1 MKLSIVARWRRSAAV
16 VLLVA
21 SATGVRAAE
30 PAEPAAAPAAA
41 RRFQIDI
48 DAPRPWRRLL
58 EDGLDL
64 VRWQADERMTPE
76 LLRRLVAEAER
87 AASDALAAEGYFSA
101 RVSSA
106 IDEAGETTAVRLHV
120 DPGSR
125 THVAAVDLRYA
136 GALAGDDAD
145 ARKRREQLE
154 RHWPLAVG
162 APFRQADWD
171 QAKREALATLAG
183 GRYAAAHIVESA
195 ARIDPE
201 TQSARLEVT
210 IDSGPVFRAGPVKT
224 TGLKRYPASIV
235 ENLNP
240 LTPGAPYDEDSLILY
255 QRRLLQTGYF
265 STVHLA
271 VDPDPAHAAAAPL
284 LVSVIEARSQRIDT
298 GLSFSTDTRL
308 RLQVDYANSD
318 VDDRAYR
325 LRAQL
330 VADTQRQSVE
340 TSLDTPPETGGVWY
354 SLTTRL
360 RAQDIQGERTREAV
374 VGVSRNWG
382 VWSTPSQL
390 SLTSHFEE
398 KDIAG
403 AAGESVHAVF
413 AGYRYT
419 FRETDALVQPRRGV
433 LGNVQFGGSVP
444 GLSSRDFVRALGRA
458 TVLWPLGPNG
468 DLALRGDAGAV
479 IAGSRTGIPTSFLFR
494 AGGDQSVRGYAFE
507 SLGVRQGEAIVGGRY
522 LLVGSVEYTRWVAP
536 AWGAA
541 VFMDAGDAFDEPGEF
556 RAARGYGVGARWR
569 SPIGPFRAD
578 LAYGERDKR
587 LRLHFSVGFSF

>member
-1 MKLSIVARWRRSAAV
+1 MKLSLVVRWRRIAAAV
-16 VLLVA
+16 LLAAGTQFAHAADTTDAVSA
-21 SATGVRAAE
+21 ST
-30 PAEPAAAPAAA
+30 PA
-41 RRFQIDI
+41 RRFQVEI
-48 DAPRPWRRLL
+48 DAPRPWRRTL
-58 EDGLDL
+58 EEGLDL
-64 VRWQADERMTPE
+64 VRWQNDERMTPE
-76 LLRRLVAEAER
+76 LLQRLVTEAQR

-101 RVSSA
+101 RVTASLDDA
-106 IDEAGETTAVRLHV
+106 CETAAVRLHV

-125 THVAAVDLRYA
+125 TEITAVELRYQ
-136 GALAGDDAD
+136 GALAGDDDD
-145 ARKRREQLE
+145 ARQRRERLQREWSLV
-154 RHWPLAVG
+154 VG
-162 APFRQADWD
+162 APFRQADWE
-171 QAKREALATLAG
+171 QAKRQAVATLAG

-195 ARIDPE
+195 ARIDPD
-201 TQSARLEVT
+201 TQSARLEVV

-224 TGLKRYPASIV
+224 TGLKRYPARIV

-271 VDPDPAHAAAAPL
+271 VDPDPAHADAAPL

-308 RLQVDYANSD
+308 RLQLDYANSD

-325 LRAQL
+325 LRSQL
-330 VADTQRQSVE
+330 VADTQRQSIE
-340 TSLDTPPETGGVWY
+340 TSLDTPPGAGGVWH

-360 RAQDIQGERTREAV
+360 RANDIQGERTREAV
-374 VGVSRNWG
+374 VGVARNWG

-403 AAGESVHAVF
+403 AAGESVHTVF

-419 FRETDALVQPRRGV
+419 FRATDALVQPRRGV
-433 LGNVQFGGSVP
+433 LGNVQLGGSVP
-444 GLSSRDFVRALGRA
+444 GLSSRDFMRALGRA
-458 TVLWPLGPNG
+458 TLLWPLGPNG

-479 IAGSRTGIPTSFLFR
+479 VANSRVGIPSSFLFR

-507 SLGVRQGEAIVGGRY
+507 ALGVQQGEAIVGGRY
-522 LLVGSVEYTRWVAP
+522 LLVGSVEYTHWVAP

-556 RAARGYGVGARWR
+556 RAARGYGLGARWR